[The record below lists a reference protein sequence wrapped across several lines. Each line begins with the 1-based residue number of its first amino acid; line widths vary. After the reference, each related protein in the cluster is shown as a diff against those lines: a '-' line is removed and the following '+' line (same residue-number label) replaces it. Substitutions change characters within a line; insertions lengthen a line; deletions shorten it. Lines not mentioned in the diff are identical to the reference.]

1 MPSVILLEMVWVVFE
16 TSSMDL
22 LSVLVSLAH
31 DLFGRFLHTDL
42 FPFDNHG
49 HPLPVMWERRCCRSY
64 ITGST
69 THLNMYRQF

>member
-49 HPLPVMWERRCCRSY
+49 HPLPVM
-64 ITGST
+64 
-69 THLNMYRQF
+69 

>member
-31 DLFGRFLHTDL
+31 DLF
-42 FPFDNHG
+42 PFDNHG
-49 HPLPVMWERRCCRSY
+49 HPLPVM
-64 ITGST
+64 
-69 THLNMYRQF
+69 